1 MFFYGRY
8 PTAVVHLS
16 IDYTSYLPS
25 RSILSLIAGYR
36 SRVEYGWTLRHISL
50 VLSGVSFR
58 RERQRKQKIWT
69 DRETE
74 TEMERDR
81 EKWIQRKRQCER
93 DTETE
98 TLIFL

>member
-1 MFFYGRY
+1 VFFYARY

-58 RERQRKQKIWT
+58 RERQRKRKIWT

-74 TEMERDR
+74 RQRQRWRETERNGYRERDN
-81 EKWIQRKRQCER
+81 EKETQKQRH
-93 DTETE
+93 
-98 TLIFL
+98 